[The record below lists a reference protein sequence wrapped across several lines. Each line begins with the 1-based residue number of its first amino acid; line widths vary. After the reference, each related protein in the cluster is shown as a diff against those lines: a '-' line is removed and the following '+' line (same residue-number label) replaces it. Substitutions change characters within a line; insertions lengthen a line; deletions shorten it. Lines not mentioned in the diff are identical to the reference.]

1 MVMRDMPKQVK
12 GLNDTQIKSAQ
23 AHATKVL
30 KLFDGQGL
38 QLWILP
44 NGGKYWRADY
54 RIGGKRKNFSIGTY
68 PKISLKQAR
77 ELAKAARELAQAGTD
92 PLDCKR
98 AKKAQAMM
106 NSENTFASVAARLVA
121 RKQASGKRAPVTIA
135 KMEWILRK
143 VNASLGH
150 RPVSAIKTHEVMKC
164 LETEREAGNFETARR
179 IRTVLGEVFRFAIQN
194 QLCELD
200 PVAAI
205 KGDSDNAPKVK
216 HFAAIT
222 DPRSFGDLLRKIDT
236 YAGYNF
242 LTGSA
247 LKLMALLYP
256 RPGELRQA
264 EWNEFDLVKGVWT
277 IPASR
282 MKMRKEHS
290 MPLPRQ
296 AVKILIELFEFTGPH
311 GFVFP
316 SVGRGAVPMSENTM
330 NVALRR
336 MGITAEQHTSHG
348 FRASASTLL
357 NESNLFSID
366 AVEYSLAHIEKDAI
380 RKAYARG
387 DAMSE
392 RIKMAQWWADHID
405 QLRLLDTATS
415 L

>member
-1 MVMRDMPKQVK
+1 MPKQVK
-12 GLNDTQIKSAQ
+12 NLNDTQIKAAQ
-23 AHATKVL
+23 AHSTKVV

-54 RIGGKRKNFSIGTY
+54 RIGGKRKNYSIGTY
-68 PKISLKQAR
+68 PQISLKQAR
-77 ELAKAARELAQAGTD
+77 ELSKAARELAQAGTD
-92 PLDCKR
+92 PLDHKR
-98 AKKAQAMM
+98 TKKAQAML
-106 NSENTFASVAARLVA
+106 NSENTFASVAAKLVS

-143 VNASLGH
+143 VNASLGN
-150 RPVSAIKTHEVMKC
+150 RPVSTIKTHEIMKC
-164 LETEREAGNFETARR
+164 LENEREAGNFETARR
-179 IRTVLGEVFRFAIQN
+179 MRTVLGEVFRFAIQN
-194 QLCELD
+194 QICELD

-222 DPRSFGDLLRKIDT
+222 DPRNFGELLRKIDA
-236 YAGYNF
+236 YCDRNF

-247 LKLMALLYP
+247 LKLMAILYP

-264 EWNEFDLVKGVWT
+264 EWREFDLAKGIWT
-277 IPASR
+277 IPAVR

-290 MPLPRQ
+290 KPLPWQ
-296 AVKILIELFEFTGPH
+296 AIKILNELYEITGPH
-311 GFVFP
+311 GLVFP
-316 SVGRGAVPMSENTM
+316 SVGRAAVPMSENTM

-336 MGITAEQHTSHG
+336 MGVPADQQTSHG
-348 FRASASTLL
+348 FRASASTML
-357 NESNLFSID
+357 NESNQFSID

-392 RIKMAQWWADHID
+392 RIKMAQWWADKLD
-405 QLRLLDTATS
+405 ELRTVN
-415 L
+415 